1 MKDVIITLCLLGFVT
16 LGVVK
21 CTQSDWYQHSERA
34 TAEEHKREATPHVVR
49 EADGC
54 KVYAWKDSGGTG
66 TTHYFTRCPNAAVT
80 TERNYTVNCGKNCTR
95 HETETNVT
103 ETK

>member
-1 MKDVIITLCLLGFVT
+1 MKDAFIAICMIGFCV

-21 CTQSDWYQHSERA
+21 CTQSDWYQESERRTEA
-34 TAEEHKREATPHVVR
+34 EHKREATPHVVR

-54 KVYAWKDSGGTG
+54 KVYAWKDGGGTG
-66 TTHYFTRCPNAAVT
+66 TTHYFTRCPNATVT
-80 TERNYTVNCGKNCTR
+80 TDRNYTVSCGKSCR
-95 HETETNVT
+95 RDETETTVT